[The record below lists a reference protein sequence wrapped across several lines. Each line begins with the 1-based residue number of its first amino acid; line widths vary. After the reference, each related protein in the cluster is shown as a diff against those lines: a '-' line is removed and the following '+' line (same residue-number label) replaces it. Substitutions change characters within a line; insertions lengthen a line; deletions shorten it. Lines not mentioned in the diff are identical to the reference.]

1 MVLGLLDQLQDLP
14 TVVSDRIAR
23 TFNRYED
30 TGIVTLDISKAFDRV
45 WQAGLLHQ
53 LKSYDKIVF
62 S

>member
-30 TGIVTLDISKAFDRV
+30 TGIVTLDIFKAFDRV

-62 S
+62 A

>member
-62 S
+62 V